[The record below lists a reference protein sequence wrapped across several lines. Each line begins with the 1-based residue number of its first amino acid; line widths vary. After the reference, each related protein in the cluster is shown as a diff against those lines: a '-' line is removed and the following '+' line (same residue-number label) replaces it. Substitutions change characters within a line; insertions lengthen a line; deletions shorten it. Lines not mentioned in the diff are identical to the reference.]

1 MIAIA
6 QAVVCD
12 SIATL
17 NGALFLTGPETG
29 RVWPVTLKGNEKH
42 IDRGDYFLV
51 KYEPQDQFCY
61 VLDLEEV
68 QLMWESEH
76 QSLD

>member
-12 SIATL
+12 SITTH
-17 NGALFLTGPETG
+17 NGALMLTGPEKG
-29 RVWPVTLKGNEKH
+29 RVWPVALHGNEKP

-51 KYEPQDQFCY
+51 KYDPQDQFCH

-68 QLMWESEH
+68 QMVWETEH

>member
-12 SIATL
+12 SIATN
-17 NGALFLTGPETG
+17 NGALILTGLEKG
-29 RVWPVTLKGNEKH
+29 RVWPVALQGNEKH

-51 KYEPQDQFCY
+51 TYDPQDQFCHI
-61 VLDLEEV
+61 LDLEEV

-76 QSLD
+76 QSL